1 MLRCICKKYSE
12 TRLRTSW
19 MVEHEEVVLKIE
31 QSFVYH
37 SPTFFG
43 LEGVLNFA
51 WENIQTHRSTFLFS
65 DTSWHWT
72 MLKDLRALLQHGYT
86 LVQLCCSLRT
96 FHDFAQV
103 GASCQRLWLKTVSLV
118 DAIHELGWVEVSPG
132 FGRQDFCLSVGKI
145 PPPKL
150 CEVTPNSFMAI
161 LLA

>member
-19 MVEHEEVVLKIE
+19 MVEEEEVVMKIE
-31 QSFVYH
+31 QSFLYR
-37 SPTFFG
+37 SRTFFG

-51 WENIQTHRSTFLFS
+51 WENIQTHRSIFLFS

-86 LVQLCCSLRT
+86 LVQLCQAE
-96 FHDFAQV
+96 DFSWFRPS
-103 GASCQRLWLKTVSLV
+103 GCQLPTPLV
-118 DAIHELGWVEVSPG
+118 ENCVFGGCNSWVGWVEVSPG
-132 FGRQDFCLSVGKI
+132 FERQDFCLSVGKI

-150 CEVTPNSFMAI
+150 CQVTPNSFMAI